1 MKKNI
6 RIAGIVVLV
15 LIAGSY
21 FYTKSRSASQL
32 PNWKTARVEKGS
44 LVQYV
49 TATGTLAADTTV
61 QVGTQVSGIIAK
73 NLVDFNSEVKFGQ
86 IVSILDTTFLYAS
99 KEDAEAVLEKAK
111 VQTAEM
117 KREFERAKTLFDQ
130 KVADQAD
137 YDLAVYN
144 YESAKS
150 AERSAKAQYDRAVIN
165 LQYATIRAPV
175 SGTVISRNVDVGQT
189 VISSFNAVTLFSI
202 ANDLTKMQVQ
212 ASVDEA
218 DIGLVKEHQLAE
230 FTVDAYP
237 EDLFRGTVEQ
247 IRLQPII
254 VQNVVN
260 YTVIIEVPN
269 KDRRLMPGLTAN
281 IRIKVNERDSV
292 IKVPVN
298 ALHFNPP
305 PEYPGPIHI
314 PDSILRKSES
324 LTPPASPEERK
335 KSFVVWVKSGPYVY
349 PVRVKSFLSDGLFTE
364 VSGNLKVGDEVAIGV
379 LAQAVQTTK
388 QQNPFMPQFQQ
399 PRKTH

>member
-1 MKKNI
+1 MKKI
-6 RIAGIVVLV
+6 SIIISCITLV
-15 LIAGSY
+15 LAMGFY
-21 FYTKSRSASQL
+21 FYKRDSTTKL
-32 PNWKTARVEKGS
+32 PNWKTVRVEQGN
-44 LVQYV
+44 LIQFV

-73 NLVDFNSEVKFGQ
+73 ILVDFNSVVKVRQ
-86 IVSILDTTFLYAS
+86 VVAILDTTFLYAS
-99 KEDAEAVLEKAK
+99 KEDAAAALQKAK
-111 VQTAEM
+111 VQVDEM
-117 KREFERAKTLFDQ
+117 KREFDRAKTLFDQ

-150 AERSAKAQYDRAVIN
+150 LEHSAKAQYDRAVIN

-189 VISSFNAVTLFSI
+189 VISSFNAPTLFTI

-218 DIGLVKEHQLAE
+218 DIGQVREMQDAE

-237 EDLFRGTVEQ
+237 GDLFHGKVKQ
-247 IRLQPII
+247 VRLQPIM

-281 IRIKVNERDSV
+281 IRIRVNERDSV
-292 IKVPVN
+292 LKVQVN
-298 ALHFNPP
+298 ALHFFPP
-305 PEYPGPIHI
+305 PEYPGTIHI
-314 PDSILRKSES
+314 PDSILHKSES
-324 LTPPASPEERK
+324 LSSPANEDPRK
-335 KSFVVWVKSGPYVY
+335 KSFIVWVKSGPFIY
-349 PVRVKSFLSDGLFTE
+349 PVRVKPGLSDGLLTE
-364 VSGNLKVGDEVAIGV
+364 ISGNIKAGEDVAVGV
-379 LAQAVQTTK
+379 LAQPIETSK
-388 QQNPFMPQFQQ
+388 QQSPFMPKFQ
-399 PRKTH
+399 PSRKTH